1 MKPDSSTGSELV
13 ELSNIQYEDL
23 VESCSEEED
32 IENVNDEQKDSQ
44 SEGQLTD
51 HNEAEDTPKFEILLY
66 KRRWFVLASYCFLT
80 ISNLATWFSF
90 SSISNIMQKFYEINL
105 VAVNWFAIVYSLV
118 SVILMFPIAYILER
132 TGLGLIMVFAA
143 VFNAFGCCIVYIG
156 YSLGSAS
163 YGIML
168 IGK

>member
-1 MKPDSSTGSELV
+1 MKTDSSTDTELV
-13 ELSNIQYEDL
+13 ALSNIQYEDL

-32 IENVNDEQKDSQ
+32 IANVKDAETDSQ
-44 SEGQLTD
+44 SEGQMTD
-51 HNEAEDTPKFEILLY
+51 HNGEEDTLKFKLVLY

-90 SSISNIMQKFYEINL
+90 SSISNIMQKFYQINL

-163 YGIML
+163 YGFML
-168 IGK
+168 IGR